1 MAQAVTQV
9 QSLAQ
14 EILHATDIAKKKKKK
29 LYFKYKNK
37 NEGYKMEVGNNTLK
51 EENANMLTLLT

>member
-1 MAQAVTQV
+1 M
-9 QSLAQ
+9 
-14 EILHATDIAKKKKKK
+14 
-29 LYFKYKNK
+29 YFKYKYN